1 MKATRR
7 PAKGGAA
14 ALMAFLCPA
23 ADTPIDTAFFDE
35 ENKTM
40 HMSDALLSPAVG
52 LTMCAVSAGAL
63 AVSAAR
69 VQRSQLTSQKLP
81 MMAVGGAFVFAA
93 QMINF
98 TIPGTGSSGHIG
110 GGILLSA
117 LLGGGPALLAL
128 AAVLVIQCLFFADG
142 GLLALGCNIFN
153 MGVLPCLVVYPLVVR
168 PILRRGLTP
177 RRLSAAA
184 LLGAVLGLQLG
195 AFGVVCNAMITNE
208 AIRDIKS
215 MVEIPVVFTVV
226 SEHVDLDKRLAAG
239 ADIVNVS
246 GAARTPEIVAEIR
259 AKYPELPIIATGG
272 PTDETILTAIRAGAN
287 AITYT
292 PPSSKDLFAR
302 DMQEY
307 RDWYEAHRREVDE
320 MLNEE

>member
-1 MKATRR
+1 MFGRR
-7 PAKGGAA
+7 IKSLVFSTDVAIIKNINADAVIAVYNFTPQPSITQAIISASDVPVFAGVGGGY
-14 ALMAFLCPA
+14 
-23 ADTPIDTAFFDE
+23 T
-35 ENKTM
+35 N
-40 HMSDALLSPAVG
+40 G
-52 LTMCAVSAGAL
+52 
-63 AVSAAR
+63 
-69 VQRSQLTSQKLP
+69 QRS
-81 MMAVGGAFVFAA
+81 V
-93 QMINF
+93 
-98 TIPGTGSSGHIG
+98 
-110 GGILLSA
+110 
-117 LLGGGPALLAL
+117 
-128 AAVLVIQCLFFADG
+128 
-142 GLLALGCNIFN
+142 N
-153 MGVLPCLVVYPLVVR
+153 M
-168 PILRRGLTP
+168 
-177 RRLSAAA
+177 AA

>member
-1 MKATRR
+1 MKQKFVPEYEGELR
-7 PAKGGAA
+7 KH
-14 ALMAFLCPA
+14 ALQIPRC
-23 ADTPIDTAFFDE
+23 ISE
-35 ENKTM
+35 C
-40 HMSDALLSPAVG
+40 SG
-52 LTMCAVSAGAL
+52 I
-63 AVSAAR
+63 R
-69 VQRSQLTSQKLP
+69 VFGR
-81 MMAVGGAFVFAA
+81 
-93 QMINF
+93 
-98 TIPGTGSSGHIG
+98 
-110 GGILLSA
+110 
-117 LLGGGPALLAL
+117 
-128 AAVLVIQCLFFADG
+128 
-142 GLLALGCNIFN
+142 
-153 MGVLPCLVVYPLVVR
+153 
-168 PILRRGLTP
+168 
-177 RRLSAAA
+177 
-184 LLGAVLGLQLG
+184 QLG

>member
-1 MKATRR
+1 MKQKFVPEYEGELRKHALQIPRCISECSGIRVFGRR
-7 PAKGGAA
+7 IKSLVFSTDVAIIKNINADAVIAVYNFTPQPSIISASDVPVFAGVGGGYTNGQRSVNMAA
-14 ALMAFLCPA
+14 AA
-23 ADTPIDTAFFDE
+23 E
-35 ENKTM
+35 
-40 HMSDALLSPAVG
+40 
-52 LTMCAVSAGAL
+52 
-63 AVSAAR
+63 
-69 VQRSQLTSQKLP
+69 
-81 MMAVGGAFVFAA
+81 
-93 QMINF
+93 
-98 TIPGTGSSGHIG
+98 
-110 GGILLSA
+110 
-117 LLGGGPALLAL
+117 
-128 AAVLVIQCLFFADG
+128 
-142 GLLALGCNIFN
+142 
-153 MGVLPCLVVYPLVVR
+153 
-168 PILRRGLTP
+168 
-177 RRLSAAA
+177 
-184 LLGAVLGLQLG
+184 QLG

>member
-1 MKATRR
+1 MFTASTQAIISASDV
-7 PAKGGAA
+7 PVFAGVGGGYTNGQRSVNMAA
-14 ALMAFLCPA
+14 AA
-23 ADTPIDTAFFDE
+23 E
-35 ENKTM
+35 
-40 HMSDALLSPAVG
+40 
-52 LTMCAVSAGAL
+52 
-63 AVSAAR
+63 
-69 VQRSQLTSQKLP
+69 
-81 MMAVGGAFVFAA
+81 
-93 QMINF
+93 
-98 TIPGTGSSGHIG
+98 
-110 GGILLSA
+110 
-117 LLGGGPALLAL
+117 
-128 AAVLVIQCLFFADG
+128 
-142 GLLALGCNIFN
+142 
-153 MGVLPCLVVYPLVVR
+153 
-168 PILRRGLTP
+168 
-177 RRLSAAA
+177 
-184 LLGAVLGLQLG
+184 QLG

-208 AIRDIKS
+208 AMRDIKS

>member
-1 MKATRR
+1 MKQKFVPEYEGELRKHALQIPRCISECSGIRVFGRR
-7 PAKGGAA
+7 IKSLVFSTDVAIIKNINADAVIAVYNFTPQPSITQAIISASDVPVFAGVGGGYTNGQRSVNMAA
-14 ALMAFLCPA
+14 AA
-23 ADTPIDTAFFDE
+23 E
-35 ENKTM
+35 
-40 HMSDALLSPAVG
+40 
-52 LTMCAVSAGAL
+52 
-63 AVSAAR
+63 
-69 VQRSQLTSQKLP
+69 
-81 MMAVGGAFVFAA
+81 
-93 QMINF
+93 
-98 TIPGTGSSGHIG
+98 
-110 GGILLSA
+110 
-117 LLGGGPALLAL
+117 
-128 AAVLVIQCLFFADG
+128 
-142 GLLALGCNIFN
+142 
-153 MGVLPCLVVYPLVVR
+153 
-168 PILRRGLTP
+168 
-177 RRLSAAA
+177 
-184 LLGAVLGLQLG
+184 QLG

-215 MVEIPVVFTVV
+215 MVE
-226 SEHVDLDKRLAAG
+226 KRLAAG

-272 PTDETILTAIRAGAN
+272 HTDETILTAIRAGAN

>member
-1 MKATRR
+1 MSKEKIFSNYSHILKRVFAFYPVLICQIFISSYSRVPSITQAIISASDV
-7 PAKGGAA
+7 PVFAGVGGGYTNGQRSVNMAA
-14 ALMAFLCPA
+14 AA
-23 ADTPIDTAFFDE
+23 E
-35 ENKTM
+35 
-40 HMSDALLSPAVG
+40 
-52 LTMCAVSAGAL
+52 
-63 AVSAAR
+63 
-69 VQRSQLTSQKLP
+69 
-81 MMAVGGAFVFAA
+81 
-93 QMINF
+93 
-98 TIPGTGSSGHIG
+98 
-110 GGILLSA
+110 
-117 LLGGGPALLAL
+117 
-128 AAVLVIQCLFFADG
+128 
-142 GLLALGCNIFN
+142 
-153 MGVLPCLVVYPLVVR
+153 
-168 PILRRGLTP
+168 
-177 RRLSAAA
+177 
-184 LLGAVLGLQLG
+184 QLG